1 MFSQQESFT
10 LLSYY
15 DIKLHE
21 LVQAKN
27 IDIKKFKPNIIEV
40 TKEALIFG
48 MKKHYGRLTVP
59 IEKAFNPN

>member
-21 LVQAKN
+21 LVQARN
-27 IDIKKFKPNIIEV
+27 IDIKKFKPKIIEV

-48 MKKHYGRLTVP
+48 MIKHYGRLSFP
-59 IEKAFNPN
+59 IEKVFNQN

>member
-1 MFSQQESFT
+1 MSIQQENFK

-21 LVQAKN
+21 LVQARN
-27 IDIKKFKPNIIEV
+27 IDIKKFKPKIIEV

-48 MKKHYGRLTVP
+48 MIKHFGRLSLP
-59 IEKAFNPN
+59 IEKVFNPN